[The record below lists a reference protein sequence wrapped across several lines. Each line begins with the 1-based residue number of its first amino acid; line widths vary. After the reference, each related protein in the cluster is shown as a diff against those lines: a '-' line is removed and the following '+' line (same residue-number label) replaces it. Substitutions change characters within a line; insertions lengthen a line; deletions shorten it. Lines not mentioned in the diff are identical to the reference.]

1 MIIELLI
8 LQTWGKSV
16 GEWHPGRI
24 EKKADKGGYI
34 YRRQIKLGIVFFRVV
49 EVIDRKKVMVSD
61 SGDCIISVLRIILSR
76 KCSMAKK
83 HFSKL
88 PKF

>member
-34 YRRQIKLGIVFFRVV
+34 YRRQINW
-49 EVIDRKKVMVSD
+49 
-61 SGDCIISVLRIILSR
+61 
-76 KCSMAKK
+76 A
-83 HFSKL
+83 
-88 PKF
+88 